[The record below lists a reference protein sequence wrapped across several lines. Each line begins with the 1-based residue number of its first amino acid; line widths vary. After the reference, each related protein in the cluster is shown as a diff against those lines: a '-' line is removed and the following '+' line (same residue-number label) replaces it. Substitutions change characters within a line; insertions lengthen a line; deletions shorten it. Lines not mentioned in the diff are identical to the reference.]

1 MNFKKSLLLVPAL
14 LLTWQLDAQNSR
26 GKYTYPQSKK
36 QNVED
41 NYHGTKVQDP
51 YRWLEFD
58 TAADVKAWVDEQN
71 KLTQGFL
78 SKIPYREKIKNRLA
92 EIWNYPR
99 YGAPFKE
106 GDKYYFYKN
115 DGLQNQSVLYVQ
127 DKLGA
132 KERVFLDPNKLSKDG
147 TVALGGLD
155 FSKDGK
161 YAGYSINR
169 SGSDWQE
176 IYVLDAKTATRTK
189 DSIRWAKFS
198 GIAWQGDGFYYS
210 KFDEPKTGG
219 ELSSSNE
226 NQKIYFHK
234 IGTPQSADVLV
245 YQDATRPKISWGAG
259 TTEDETM
266 LLIYGN
272 EGASSGNELYV
283 KDLTKSDSKVQ
294 KLFGGF
300 EFNYSVVD
308 NIGKKLLVMTDA
320 YAPRYK
326 LVLIDPANP
335 APDSWETIIP
345 ENQNVLK
352 NVSLVGGKILATYMQ
367 DASMHVYQYDMK
379 GKQERKIELP
389 GVGTVGGFDGKK
401 EDKEVFYTYTS
412 FTYPPTIF
420 KYNIATGKSELYRK
434 SEVKFNPDDYV
445 SKQVFYTSKD
455 GTKVPM
461 FIVHKKGLE
470 LNGQNPTYLYAYGGF
485 NISLNPGFTVS
496 RLILLENGGVFAMP
510 NLRGGGEYGEDW
522 HKGGML
528 EKKQNVFDDFIAA
541 AEYLID
547 QQYTNPQ
554 KLAVAGGSNGGL
566 LVGATINQR
575 PDLFKVAFPAVGVLD
590 MLRFHKFT
598 IGHAWVNEY
607 GSSDNADQFA
617 YLYKYSPVHNI
628 KSNLNYPAT
637 MVTTADHDDRVVPAH
652 SFKYIATLQEKN
664 TGENPAFIR
673 IDTKAGHGAGKPTAK
688 QIEEWADIWSFMF
701 YNMDAKVKY

>member
-1 MNFKKSLLLVPAL
+1 
-14 LLTWQLDAQNSR
+14 
-26 GKYTYPQSKK
+26 
-36 QNVED
+36 
-41 NYHGTKVQDP
+41 
-51 YRWLEFD
+51 
-58 TAADVKAWVDEQN
+58 
-71 KLTQGFL
+71 
-78 SKIPYREKIKNRLA
+78 
-92 EIWNYPR
+92 
-99 YGAPFKE
+99 
-106 GDKYYFYKN
+106 YYFYKN

-127 DKLGA
+127 DKIGG

-161 YAGYSINR
+161 WAGYSINR

-176 IYVLDAKTATRTK
+176 IYVLDVNGKRTK

-226 NQKIYFHK
+226 NQKIYYHK
-234 IGTPQSADVLV
+234 LGTPQSADVLV
-245 YQDATRPKISWGAG
+245 YQDASRPKISWGAA

-266 LLIYGN
+266 LIIYGN

-283 KDLTKSDSKVQ
+283 KDLTKSNSQVK

-300 EFNYSVVD
+300 AYNYSVVD
-308 NIGKKLLVMTDA
+308 NIGGKLLVMTDA
-320 YAPRYK
+320 NAPRYK
-326 LVLIDPANP
+326 LVLIDPAKMDQDN
-335 APDSWETIIP
+335 WKTIIP
-345 ENQNVLK
+345 ENENVLK
-352 NVSLVGGKILATYMQ
+352 SVSIVGGKIIATYMQ
-367 DASMHVYQYDMK
+367 HASMHVYQHDMT
-379 GKQERKIELP
+379 GKLERKIELP

-420 KYNIATGKSELYRK
+420 KYNIATGKSELFRK
-434 SEVKFNPDDYV
+434 SEVKFNPEDYV

-455 GTKVPM
+455 GTQVPM

-470 LNGQNPTYLYAYGGF
+470 LNGKNPTYLYAYGGF

-528 EKKQNVFDDFIAA
+528 EKKQNVFDDFISA
-541 AEYLID
+541 AEYLIE
-547 QQYTNPQ
+547 QNYTSHE

-575 PDLFKVAFPAVGVLD
+575 PELFKVAFPAVGVLD

-617 YLYKYSPVHNI
+617 YLYKYSPIHNI
-628 KSNLNYPAT
+628 KANLPYPAT

-652 SFKYIATLQEKN
+652 SFKYIATLQEKS
-664 TGENPAFIR
+664 TSENPALIR
-673 IDTKAGHGAGKPTAK
+673 IDSKAGHGAGKPTAK
-688 QIEEWADIWSFMF
+688 QIEEWADIWSF
-701 YNMDAKVKY
+701 